1 MIDFDDFWTTT
12 PISNSVVNN
21 SSNKL
26 AVIKTPSFP
35 LTSSFQIDLDPFSS
49 SSSATASQTS
59 LDHNKEITISKFD
72 PFLDITTAAE
82 TDTNTKM
89 SEVVEG
95 HEIVNGFD
103 SDFVIQSPP
112 AKPTRTFDEGE
123 KSEEIN
129 DITWNRENS
138 NSGGVV
144 METLVEEQEQ
154 QPPEES
160 AAKKTVTIDDSSSS
174 DEDYVPPTVAK
185 NQRLSQTSATRD
197 ATALSAQASLEIK
210 DPFRQNSFNPER
222 EESDEE
228 NDNMD
233 DAFQAFAGA
242 VPQSTATDMDGIQES
257 LGELHRS
264 IRGFIRHSI
273 NF

>member
-12 PISNSVVNN
+12 PINNSVVTN
-21 SSNKL
+21 SNKL
-26 AVIKTPSFP
+26 SVIKTPSFP

-59 LDHNKEITISKFD
+59 LDHNKETTISKFD
-72 PFLDITTAAE
+72 PFLNIITAE
-82 TDTNTKM
+82 TDTKM

-103 SDFVIQSPP
+103 SDFVIESPP
-112 AKPTRTFDEGE
+112 AKPTRTFEEGE

-138 NSGGVV
+138 GSGGVV

-160 AAKKTVTIDDSSSS
+160 AVKKTATNDDSSSS
-174 DEDYVPPTVAK
+174 DEEYVPPTVAK

-197 ATALSAQASLEIK
+197 AAALSAQASLEIK
-210 DPFRQNSFNPER
+210 DPFRQNSFNPEK

-257 LGELHRS
+257 LGEMHIDILES
-264 IRGFIRHSI
+264 FAVLLDIR
-273 NF
+273 